1 MNQLMKELMEE
12 RTPLVERCTV
22 TIPPPAD
29 NPDGPT
35 KITFCSR
42 ADGNF
47 CGTYA
52 WPDKKWARFDCP
64 MADSF
69 LKTKDDATT
78 DKKKV
83 NPIKA
88 SKRS

>member
-1 MNQLMKELMEE
+1 MDKQTARLMEE
-12 RTPLVERCTV
+12 RTPLVPQCTLV
-22 TIPPPAD
+22 EE
-29 NPDGPT
+29 DGA
-35 KITFCSR
+35 KVTFCSR

-47 CGTYA
+47 CGAYA
-52 WPDKKWARFDCP
+52 WPEKKWARFDCP

-69 LKTKDDATT
+69 LKQKEEATT

-88 SKRS
+88 SKRAR